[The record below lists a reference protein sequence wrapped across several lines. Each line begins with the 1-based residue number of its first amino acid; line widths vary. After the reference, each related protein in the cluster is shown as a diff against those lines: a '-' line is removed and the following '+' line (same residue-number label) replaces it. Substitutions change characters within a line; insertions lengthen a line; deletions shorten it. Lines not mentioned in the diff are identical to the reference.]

1 MRDGSYVSVADLSE
15 YLGEQV
21 RVRGWLYNRRTGGRI
36 AFLEIR
42 DGTGIVQTVVTEAD
56 VDEETW
62 ARALD
67 VTQESSLEAV
77 GTVKA
82 DPRSPGGVEL
92 HLDILEIIQM
102 ADEYPLALKEHGV
115 EFLLNNRHLWL
126 RTPRQVALMRLRDR
140 IMRECEEF
148 LREDGFVRVDTPI
161 LTPNACEGTT
171 NLFETDFFGE
181 PAYLAQ
187 SGQLYSEATAA
198 ALGKV
203 YCFSPAFRAEK
214 SKTRRHLIEFWMIEP
229 EMAFYDYEDNLRLQ
243 ERMMEHVVRRVL
255 EECPDELETVGRDIA
270 PLEGVRAPFPR
281 ISYDDAI
288 QYLADNDFQLEWGED
303 LGAPHETAI
312 ASQFERP
319 VFVERFPAGCKAFYM
334 EPDPDR
340 PEVVLAADLLA
351 PEGYGE
357 IIGGSQR
364 IADYELLK
372 RRIREYG
379 LPEEAFGWYLDLRR
393 YGSVEHSG
401 FGLGIERL
409 LTWIAG
415 LDHVREAIAFPR
427 LLNRLSP

>member
-92 HLDILEIIQM
+92 HLDTLEIIQM

-288 QYLADNDFQLEWGED
+288 WARLKALAHRILVESSEASRGGAGAGVNDND
-303 LGAPHETAI
+303 
-312 ASQFERP
+312 
-319 VFVERFPAGCKAFYM
+319 
-334 EPDPDR
+334 
-340 PEVVLAADLLA
+340 
-351 PEGYGE
+351 
-357 IIGGSQR
+357 
-364 IADYELLK
+364 
-372 RRIREYG
+372 
-379 LPEEAFGWYLDLRR
+379 
-393 YGSVEHSG
+393 
-401 FGLGIERL
+401 
-409 LTWIAG
+409 
-415 LDHVREAIAFPR
+415 
-427 LLNRLSP
+427 